1 MTLTE
6 ATADTHH
13 IQGLLTEIVMLTPTV
28 GTVLA
33 NIPIR
38 FGHTATN
45 VLPSTTRT
53 HDLLNLEFPSY
64 TFHATNFFGAVYSFL
79 NGHFSSTIQ
88 SQNLPFHISLTCDT
102 SEAGF
107 SLFAEFEPC
116 AQFFSSGND
125 LLHHIR
131 ASGETSAIHGY
142 LINSY
147 RFLTSKVT
155 FAFWKQQLAI
165 ITQLRLICLLSL
177 IIAVVIPDHDGRS
190 VKAFIQ
196 GHLLCQD
203 GRLSRGFLYYHH
215 RCPLLRCIG
224 C

>member
-1 MTLTE
+1 MSTLTS
-6 ATADTHH
+6 
-13 IQGLLTEIVMLTPTV
+13 

-38 FGHTATN
+38 FGHTTTGA
-45 VLPSTTRT
+45 LLSTMRTRA
-53 HDLLNLEFPSY
+53 LLNSEFPSY
-64 TFHATNFFGAVYSFL
+64 AFHATNFCWAVYSFS

-88 SQNLPFHISLTCDT
+88 SQNLAFHINLACNT
-102 SEAGF
+102 SEAGR
-107 SLFAEFEPC
+107 SLFAEFEPS
-116 AQFFSSGND
+116 AQIFSSGND
-125 LLHHIR
+125 LLHHIW
-131 ASGETSAIHGY
+131 ASRETSVIHGY